1 MKIEEFVD
9 DLNIIL
15 KMEYGAI
22 MQYILHSHRL
32 SKSGDKKKASEI
44 LTIGND
50 EIRHAE
56 SLANKI
62 KEIGGKPSITAKWSP
77 SSDDL
82 ESMLTINLES
92 ERKSM
97 KVYRNLIKIAERENF
112 KGLKKLL
119 ELQLKDEIRH
129 SLILKQYLGK

>member
-15 KMEYGAI
+15 KMEYGAV
-22 MQYILHSHRL
+22 MQYILHAHRL
-32 SKSGDKKKASEI
+32 SKSGHKEQANEI
-44 LTIGND
+44 LTMGND

-62 KEIGGKPSITAKWSP
+62 KEIGGKPIITAKWDE

-82 ESMLTINLES
+82 QTMLGINLAS
-92 ERKSM
+92 EKKSINI
-97 KVYRNLIKIAERENF
+97 YRNLVKIAEKEDF
-112 KGLKKLL
+112 KGLQKLL
-119 ELQLKDEIRH
+119 EEQLEDEIRH
-129 SLILKQYLGK
+129 TKLLTRYLAK